1 MSRNHS
7 MLPPFMQPHP
17 SEEEQLEQF
26 NFLINKMASDARNN
40 FFRFRLFN
48 QDHQSRETS
57 AVIDEYLYMQDHQ
70 RIQDEIK
77 YNLAKDAVFLIFIR
91 FLKTSSTKTPASIE
105 SKNNKSNL
113 KKIFTGSNPKS
124 FLS

>member
-1 MSRNHS
+1 MMIKIYILSKVMIYLYDEVMMDPILNLGQPNTLRIMSRNHS

-57 AVIDEYLYMQDHQ
+57 AIIDEYLYMQDHQ

-77 YNLAKDAVFLIFIR
+77 YNLAKDAILKNVFH
-91 FLKTSSTKTPASIE
+91 
-105 SKNNKSNL
+105 
-113 KKIFTGSNPKS
+113 
-124 FLS
+124 